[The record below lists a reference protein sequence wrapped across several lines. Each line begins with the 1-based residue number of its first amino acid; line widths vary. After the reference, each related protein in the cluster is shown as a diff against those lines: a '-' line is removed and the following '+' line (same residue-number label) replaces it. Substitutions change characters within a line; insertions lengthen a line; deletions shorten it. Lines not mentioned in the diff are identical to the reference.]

1 MEMIIADILRREGGF
16 VHHPADKGGATN
28 FGITQAALGEWRA
41 LGRPAS
47 PDEVRTL
54 RATEAADIYK
64 DMYITRPGFAF
75 VTNAALLGLLVDCG
89 VHSGPARAVKWLQNA
104 LKVTP
109 DGVIGE
115 VTRAAYARA
124 DDRLIYKRVLGERV
138 RFLGRLITASPSQA
152 AFAAGWMN
160 RVSEFVEAA

>member
-1 MEMIIADILRREGGF
+1 METIIADILRREGGF
-16 VHHPADKGGATN
+16 VHYPADKGGPTN
-28 FGITQAALGEWRA
+28 FGITAQTLGTWRK

-47 PDEVRTL
+47 PDEVRSL

-64 DMYITRPGFAF
+64 DMHITRPGFTF
-75 VTNAALLGLLVDCG
+75 VTNAALLGLLVDCS
-89 VHSGPARAVKWLQNA
+89 VHSGPARAVKWLQSA
-104 LKVTP
+104 LKVKP

-138 RFLGRLITASPSQA
+138 RFLGRLITTSPSQA